1 MQEAITKVTASR
13 KPRRPQTVD
22 YAGKRLLDDVLVQLV
37 RAYCWPSSSKTTVRG
52 GKTVKNEKLYREAI
66 EIASRA
72 EERFLEAHE
81 KNRAVS
87 PELRERH
94 REMFVQPAAAEACA
108 QQSLIAALF
117 GVSDERVHEDI
128 TNLLAGR

>member
-1 MQEAITKVTASR
+1 MIEEGRDTM
-13 KPRRPQTVD
+13 
-22 YAGKRLLDDVLVQLV
+22 
-37 RAYCWPSSSKTTVRG
+37 
-52 GKTVKNEKLYREAI
+52 KNEKLYREAI

-108 QQSLIAALF
+108 QQSLIAELF
-117 GVSDERVHEDI
+117 GVSEEKVHED
-128 TNLLAGR
+128 LASAILARDAGKGVRE